1 MAVFTDNIDYADSS
15 LGVPAGPWQVPGSV
29 VPAEVRPLL
38 EAIYGR
44 RTIRESKLET
54 DSRWSHMF
62 LSESAALSHYDLL
75 IDLSRREVDLPDRI
89 LCLAGSG
96 EQFHG
101 FKGRAW
107 SAPPGNIYM
116 AVHLAP
122 ARSVE
127 HAGTS
132 FTVLATV
139 SVLDAIDSV
148 PGLRDAAGVKWVNDI
163 LIDGA
168 KVAGV
173 LAYTQSEGDVV
184 ANVVLGIG
192 LNVETTPSIEPTPF
206 VPRVGALRDVAPD
219 PELCSLPLVLQ
230 RLTDAV
236 SSNYEEILS
245 GRYLSLVD
253 RYRERSLVIGR
264 EVTLCSEH
272 SGSECDI
279 QATGRVQAL
288 GDDLELVLEG
298 YARPFSTGRLI
309 LDVNR

>member
-1 MAVFTDNIDYADSS
+1 MAVFTDSIDYADCA
-15 LGVPAGPWQVPGSV
+15 LGAPAGPWQVPGSV
-29 VPAEVRPLL
+29 GPAEVRPLL

-54 DSRWSHMF
+54 DSRWNHMF
-62 LSESAALSHYDLL
+62 LTKSAALSHYDLL

-96 EQFHG
+96 ERFHG

-219 PELCSLPLVLQ
+219 PGLCSLPLVLQ

-272 SGSECDI
+272 SGSEGDI

>member
-1 MAVFTDNIDYADSS
+1 MAVFTDSIDYADSS

-62 LSESAALSHYDLL
+62 LAESAALSHYDLL
-75 IDLSRREVDLPDRI
+75 IELSRREVDLPDRI

-96 EQFHG
+96 ERFHG

-163 LIDGA
+163 LIGGA

-219 PELCSLPLVLQ
+219 PALCSLPLVLQ

-272 SGSECDI
+272 SGSEGDV
-279 QATGRVQAL
+279 QATGRVQSL

>member
-1 MAVFTDNIDYADSS
+1 MAVFSDTIEYAESA
-15 LGVPAGPWQVPGSV
+15 LGMPGRHWHMPGSV
-29 VPAEVRPLL
+29 VPSEVRPLL
-38 EAIYGR
+38 EAIYGP
-44 RTIRESKLET
+44 RTIRESKLE
-54 DSRWSHMF
+54 DSSQWNHLF
-62 LSESAALSHYDLL
+62 LTESAAVSHYDLL
-75 IDLSRREVDLPDRI
+75 IDLSRREPGLPDRI

-96 EQFHG
+96 ERFHG

-107 SAPPGNIYM
+107 SAPPGNIYL

-122 ARSVE
+122 SRVVD

-132 FTVLATV
+132 FTVLAVV
-139 SVLDAIDSV
+139 SVLDAIDDV
-148 PGLRDAAGVKWVNDI
+148 PGLRGAAGVKWVNDI
-163 LIDGA
+163 LIGGA

-173 LAYTQSEGDVV
+173 LSYTQSEGDLVTN
-184 ANVVLGIG
+184 AVLGIG

-219 PELCSLPLVLQ
+219 PELCSLPVVLQ

-236 SSNYEEILS
+236 SINYEEILS

-264 EVTLCSEH
+264 EVTLCSDH
-272 SGSECDI
+272 SGSEGDI
-279 QATGRVQAL
+279 QAAGRVQAL

-298 YARPFSTGRLI
+298 YARPFSIGRLI